1 MKTGKVMLEFEEI
14 YKNNYKNDNFKKV
27 YLEGRQNLYNKIFHI
42 TRALKVKSVLD
53 IGCAYGQLIRMLNK
67 AGVISYGLDLPIE
80 ELIQYHTNQNN
91 SNIILGSIANPDIIS
106 RVSQLQ
112 VEMVIILDTLRYLE
126 DKSIINFFKSMNP
139 SFILIKEVSD
149 STVMRYM
156 RRNENDLRLVS
167 PAAIRKLFPDYKVQ
181 KIYISKFLANLSYPN
196 GILLKLVNLI
206 SPTYTLLLTRK
217 VENNAGRHTST

>member
-1 MKTGKVMLEFEEI
+1 M
-14 YKNNYKNDNFKKV
+14 
-27 YLEGRQNLYNKIFHI
+27 EGRQNLYNKIFHI

-206 SPTYTLLLTRK
+206 SPTYTLLLTRE